1 MARRYFW
8 FIAWVALIVILFAV
22 TIFNAWS
29 PFAEGRSGGS
39 GGGVYVRSGGGPN
52 HK

>member
-1 MARRYFW
+1 ML
-8 FIAWVALIVILFAV
+8 WVGLVVVLFAV

-29 PFAEGRSGGS
+29 PFAEGRGGGNGGGS
-39 GGGVYVRSGGGPN
+39 GVYVRSGGGPN